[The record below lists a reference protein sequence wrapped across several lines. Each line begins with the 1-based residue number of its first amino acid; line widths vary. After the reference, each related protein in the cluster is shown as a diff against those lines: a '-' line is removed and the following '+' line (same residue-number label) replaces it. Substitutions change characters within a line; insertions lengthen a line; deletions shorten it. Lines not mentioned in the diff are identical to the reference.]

1 MFDVRQTEGGCAIP
15 LPKFAAPR
23 VGRVVHRTRL
33 FKTLDHVPGR
43 GQLWMASPA
52 GAGKSTLIADYL
64 ETHKLPCLWYQLDAG
79 DGDVASF
86 FFHLRYAAAQVVP
99 VLAERLP
106 LLTPEYL
113 AGVETYSRN
122 FFHTLFAALPRPC
135 AVVFDDYQEVPAGAP
150 MHRLLAQALDC
161 VPPGVSVYIASR
173 EQPPEDYARLRV
185 SERMRLVGWDEIRL
199 TRSESTAVARL
210 RLKGLPDDARNMS
223 ELHRQAGGW
232 MAGLILLLEHGDR
245 QGRVPTIGDSG
256 AQLLFDYFA
265 AEVLRTLD
273 ADVREFLL
281 KTAVLPELT
290 GEMADRLLERRG
302 SGLVLASLAARQL
315 FTTRLGDDES
325 VYRYHPL
332 FRAFLL
338 ARVQRTIS
346 RQEFDGLLGRAGT
359 LLAEAGRFEDAVAF
373 YRDSGDWS
381 GYVAVFLD
389 HAAEMF
395 GQGRQ
400 QLLLQW
406 LNGVPETISGNFPW
420 LAYWQGMC
428 TLPLSPFDA
437 RRAFER
443 AYGMLRDTGDAT
455 GQYLAWAGI
464 ADSFVFAW
472 DDFGPALAW
481 LDEFERL
488 RSRHPELPP
497 AAEVSVTA
505 GALGLYLHARPQ
517 DPQVHHWAER
527 AARLLPGV
535 TQAMPKNA
543 LGHLLGQY
551 HSWLTSD
558 QYQMRFVAAELG
570 RVDAAGSHGPLAA
583 ICART
588 FEGHLHSFSGGLDIA
603 LERLESARAVADEAG
618 IRIFD
623 SLLAAQIVY
632 AHVYAGNLAAAEE
645 QLATVDTIDSPR
657 RLDRGHYHYLAG
669 WVAWLCGDHEGA
681 WRHAQA
687 ANQTVE
693 LHVPFTAHASWVVM
707 AQLCRDRGD
716 VAQARDHLARAKSLA
731 ESMGSR
737 IALFCTRCTEAWFA
751 LLDGAP
757 EVALEP
763 LRHAFAWGAASGTIR
778 HPWWRPDMMSVLCS
792 LALAHDIEPEYA
804 RRLIRV
810 HRFRPTPDI
819 AVPDGAWPWPLRLHV
834 LGGLNVHVDHE
845 PIAFGPKA
853 PRKPLE
859 LLRRLLAEGG
869 HSVDGALMAADLW
882 PDADGDYAQHNLE
895 TTLYRLRK
903 LLRHDGV
910 LVVKEGRVSL
920 DPEHCWLDSRALESL
935 LAQVD
940 DAIRGGAAA
949 ADIAALTGRIFE
961 LYRGPLLPE
970 VDEPWILALRERLHA
985 RFVRAV
991 TRLAEYLQRCGRPD
1005 EAIACCERGLAV
1017 DEGAA
1022 SLHRALAAA
1031 RAVRA
1036 I

>member
-1 MFDVRQTEGGCAIP
+1 M
-15 LPKFAAPR
+15 
-23 VGRVVHRTRL
+23 
-33 FKTLDHVPGR
+33 LDHVADS
-43 GQLWMASPA
+43 GQLWIASPA

-64 ETHKLPCLWYQLDAG
+64 ETHKLPYLWYQLDAG

-86 FFHLRYAAAQVVP
+86 FFHLQHAAAQVIPARV
-99 VLAERLP
+99 ERLP

-113 AGVETYSRN
+113 AGVETFSRN

-135 AVVFDDYQEVPAGAP
+135 AVVFDDYQEVPADAAV
-150 MHRLLAQALDC
+150 HRLLAQALER

-173 EQPPEDYARLRV
+173 EPPPEDYARLRV

-199 TRSESTAVARL
+199 TKSESVAVARL
-210 RLKGLPDDARNMS
+210 RLRGFPNDARDIS

-273 ADVREFLL
+273 PDVREFLL

-302 SGLVLASLAARQL
+302 SGLVLASLADRQL
-315 FTTRLGDDES
+315 FTARLGDDEN

-338 ARVQRTIS
+338 ARAQRAIS
-346 RQEFDGLLGRAGT
+346 RQEFDVLLGRAAT
-359 LLAEAGRFEDAVAF
+359 LLAAAGRFEDAVAL

-381 GYVAVFLD
+381 GYVAVLLD

-400 QLLLQW
+400 QQLLQW
-406 LNGVPETISGNFPW
+406 LNGVPDTISGNVPW
-420 LAYWQGMC
+420 VAYWQGMC
-428 TLPLSPFDA
+428 TLPLSPYDA

-443 AYGMLRDTGDAT
+443 AYGMLRDAGDAT

-464 ADSFVFAW
+464 ADSFLFAW
-472 DDFGPALAW
+472 DDFGPARLW
-481 LDEFERL
+481 LDEFEGL

-497 AAEVSVTA
+497 VAEVSITA

-517 DPQVHHWAER
+517 DPEVHHWAER
-527 AARLLPGV
+527 AGRLLPGI

-543 LGHLLGQY
+543 LGHVLGQY

-588 FEGHLHSFSGGLDIA
+588 FEGHLHSFSGGIDIA
-603 LERLESARAVADEAG
+603 LERLESARALADEAG

-632 AHVYAGNLAAAEE
+632 AHVYSGNLASAEE

-669 WVAWLCGDHEGA
+669 WVAWLRGDHEGA

-693 LHVPFTAHASWVVM
+693 LHVPFTAHAIGVVM

-716 VAQARDHLARAKSLA
+716 VARARDHLAQAKSLA
-731 ESMGSR
+731 EGMGSGM
-737 IALFCTRCTEAWFA
+737 ALFCSRCTEAWFA
-751 LLDGAP
+751 LLDGDP
-757 EVALEP
+757 EAALEP
-763 LRHAFAWGAASGTIR
+763 LRHAFAWGAASGNIR

-792 LALAHDIEPEYA
+792 VALAHDIEPEYA

-810 HRFRPTPDI
+810 HRFRPMPNI
-819 AVPDGAWPWPLRLHV
+819 AVPDLAWPWPLRLHV
-834 LGGLNVHVDHE
+834 LGGLSVHVDHE
-845 PIAFGPKA
+845 SLAFGSKA

-859 LLRRLLAEGG
+859 LLRRVLAEGG
-869 HSVDGALMAADLW
+869 YNVDGALVAADLW

-920 DPEHCWLDSRALESL
+920 DPELCWLDSRALESL

-940 DAIRGGAAA
+940 DAIRRGAAA
-949 ADIAALTGRIFE
+949 ADIAVLAERVFE

-970 VDEPWILALRERLHA
+970 VDEPWIFALREQLHA
-985 RFVRAV
+985 RFVRTV
-991 TRLAEYLQRCGRPD
+991 TWLAEYLHRSGRPED
-1005 EAIACCERGLAV
+1005 AVACCERGLAV

-1022 SLHRALAAA
+1022 SLHRALSTA
-1031 RAVRA
+1031 RAACTIRQK
-1036 I
+1036 